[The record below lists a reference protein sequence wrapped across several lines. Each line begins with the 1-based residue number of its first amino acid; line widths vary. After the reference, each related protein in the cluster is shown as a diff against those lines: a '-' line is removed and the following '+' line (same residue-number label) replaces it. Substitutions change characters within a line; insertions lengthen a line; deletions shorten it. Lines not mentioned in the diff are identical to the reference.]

1 MGNRQMN
8 KALGGRT
15 LGLVL
20 CEMFGIDPA
29 NVVGLEVKAYVG
41 KPAEVE
47 IITRPVLT
55 DGCTVSQTFKL
66 MKNSDGEL

>member
-1 MGNRQMN
+1 MN
-8 KALGGRT
+8 KVLDGHT

-20 CEMFGIDPA
+20 CQMFGIDPA

-41 KPAEVE
+41 EPAEVE
-47 IITRPVLT
+47 IITRPVWA
-55 DGCTVSQTFKL
+55 DGFTVSQTFKL